1 MTPSALLVPVIGML
15 SSAWLLSED
24 LAGWKLIA
32 AFLVIAGLTLNL
44 YAGRLQLRTRAA

>member
-1 MTPSALLVPVIGML
+1 LLVPVIGML

-24 LAGWKLIA
+24 LASWKLVA

-44 YAGRLQLRTRAA
+44 YAGRLRFKAKAA